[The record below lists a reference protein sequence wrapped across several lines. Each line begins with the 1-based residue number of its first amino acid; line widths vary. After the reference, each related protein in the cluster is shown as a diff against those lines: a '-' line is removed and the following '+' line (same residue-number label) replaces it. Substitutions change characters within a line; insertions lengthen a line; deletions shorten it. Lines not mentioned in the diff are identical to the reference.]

1 MTLLITL
8 VVVSLIAIVCSTL
21 IKKYT
26 FIFYVLAIVLDGAYI
41 YFRFFADY
49 NPVIFSLL
57 QAMQKGL
64 IAFALFAVVMFI
76 GVLSES
82 SKLRTRLYPIRG
94 ELSLLGFLF
103 ALGHIGGYLTS
114 YLMTLVRDSGVL
126 PPSVLLS
133 IVVSF
138 TSFILLLILGVT
150 TFNFVR
156 SAMNS
161 DLWKRIQ
168 RLSYVF
174 FGLVYIHLML
184 MLMPAMRNNVTT
196 AIISASIY
204 TAILGA
210 YVVLRVLKAKR
221 DKSTART
228 LQSC

>member
-8 VVVSLIAIVCSTL
+8 VLVSLLSIACSTL

-26 FIFYVLAIVLDGAYI
+26 FVFYILAVVLDGVYL

-49 NPVIFSLL
+49 NPIIFSAL
-57 QAMQKGL
+57 QVMQKGL

-76 GVLSES
+76 GVLDDST
-82 SKLRTRLYPIRG
+82 KLKKRLHPIRG

-126 PPSVLLS
+126 PPSVMLS

-138 TSFILLLILGVT
+138 TSFILLLILGIT

-156 SAMNS
+156 SAMNP

-168 RLSYVF
+168 RLAYLF

-184 MLMPAMRNNVTT
+184 MLMPAMQKSVTD
-196 AIISASIY
+196 ALVSASIY
-204 TAILGA
+204 TVILGA
-210 YVVLRVLKAKR
+210 YVILRVLKAKR
-221 DKSTART
+221 DKSTTRT